1 MGDNVLRVD
10 LAASPADKKNAHDQK
25 LAVFVGNMS
34 YSVEENAL
42 HNRFS
47 KVRGHADDYMNH
59 ESDLITA

>member
-1 MGDNVLRVD
+1 MLRVD

-42 HNRFS
+42 HSRFS
-47 KVRGHADDYMNH
+47 KVRGHEDDY
-59 ESDLITA
+59 SDYLIL